1 MMLVQNCKLQVSQPE
16 HDFIEYSNIHTLHLR
31 HVIFIFVS
39 RSLRSGTMWIFRPP
53 FPHRKGILLQVSPPS
68 LRLPLFNLYQEFC
81 GSDVGAWVAISLF
94 LTSSADF

>member
-53 FPHRKGILLQVSPPS
+53 FSHRKGILLQVSPPS
-68 LRLPLFNLYQEFC
+68 LRLLHLLTALFSTC
-81 GSDVGAWVAISLF
+81 RSIPGALWI
-94 LTSSADF
+94 